1 MCCETRRPSELRCFA
16 ATTHKPINIE
26 VCVVKKKALAQ
37 TAWKRNLLT
46 RHKPY
51 KHWTLCFKLD
61 ARCLRKMIDL
71 WYWLTISLCL
81 GGHEGERSAIFLM
94 KYPRIDYSYW
104 LTK

>member
-16 ATTHKPINIE
+16 ATTQKTINIGE
-26 VCVVKKKALAQ
+26 SVAKKKALDQ

-61 ARCLRKMIDL
+61 GWPDGKSDRPLVLAHYFTLSWGTR
-71 WYWLTISLCL
+71 
-81 GGHEGERSAIFLM
+81 GGKGRLF
-94 KYPRIDYSYW
+94 
-104 LTK
+104 T